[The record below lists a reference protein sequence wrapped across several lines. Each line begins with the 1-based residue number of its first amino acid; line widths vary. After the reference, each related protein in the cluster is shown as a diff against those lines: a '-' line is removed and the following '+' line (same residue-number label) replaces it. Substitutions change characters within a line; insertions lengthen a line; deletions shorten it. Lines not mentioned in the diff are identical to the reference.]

1 MAFIP
6 ALLASFLPKIVS
18 GIGDVIESVA
28 EDAGE
33 GEINSLGDFGTSVLG
48 GIGKAIGFPGVDQAI
63 PIVKQV
69 AKSLSETPQRVS
81 LNNMA
86 KPTLLD
92 PVQGVVRRE
101 LKETMPMAR
110 AATKTKMKPVYMEQ
124 IDPEEE
130 AYREF
135 QAFKRYKAAQKKEA
149 PIKTETI
156 YEQQL

>member
-6 ALLASFLPKIVS
+6 ALLASFLPKIVG

-28 EDAGE
+28 EDASQ
-33 GEINSLGDFGTSVLG
+33 GEIEGLGDLGGSILG
-48 GIGKAIGFPGVDQAI
+48 GIGKAIGFPGSDQAL
-63 PIVKQV
+63 PIVKKV

-86 KPTLLD
+86 VSSPPTA
-92 PVQGVVRRE
+92 PQGIIRKEVV
-101 LKETMPMAR
+101 ETQPMYQ
-110 AATKTKMKPVYMEQ
+110 AAAKTKMQPVYMNQ

-130 AYREF
+130 LYKEF
-135 QAFKRYKAAQKKEA
+135 QAFKRFKTSQKKEA
-149 PIKTETI
+149 PVKTEVI